1 MSSFTA
7 VAEENI
13 ALIRRGLDAFSRGD
27 FDAGVVDMDPEVE
40 WHVAFR
46 LPDLPPDKTIYR
58 GPDEVRRLWAAFTS
72 VWEQLTVTLEE
83 VIEARDDVVVV
94 RARFAGQGSGS
105 GIEVDRTVFY
115 VFEIVAGRLKRLRP
129 FDTEAEAVVAAADRR
144 FPRPGLQASSGNA
157 DLG

>member
-1 MSSFTA
+1 MSSFAT
-7 VAEENI
+7 VAGENI
-13 ALIRRGLDAFSRGD
+13 ALIQRGLDAFSRGD
-27 FDAGVVDMDPEVE
+27 FDAGVADMDPEIE

-46 LPDLPPDKTIYR
+46 LPDMPPEKTIYR

-83 VIEARDDVVVV
+83 VVEARDDVVVV

-115 VFEIVAGRLKRLRP
+115 VFEIVAEKLKRLRP
-129 FDTEAEAVVAAADRR
+129 FDTEAEAVLAAAELRL
-144 FPRPGLQASSGNA
+144 PRPGLQASGRNA
-157 DLG
+157 DPE